1 MPIELLGVGT
11 DRLPGRFQLP
21 TPNNSIGPSEVA
33 RDGFKARP
41 PVFVIERRG
50 FQTNRSCL
58 SLSTVSPGSGSVSR
72 CVRRGSGASICAG
85 SPGTGLPGTGGGSP
99 IRGVPCL
106 VICAEAETAMLTT
119 PVVGLFVGI
128 DAGRQVTLDQ
138 HHGLSPRRSKTM
150 CRHRSRPNSPV
161 ILQPI

>member
-1 MPIELLGVGT
+1 ME
-11 DRLPGRFQLP
+11 D
-21 TPNNSIGPSEVA
+21 S
-33 RDGFKARP
+33 RP

-138 HHGLSPRRSKTM
+138 HHELSAKR
-150 CRHRSRPNSPV
+150 
-161 ILQPI
+161 